1 MKKWV
6 CPVCGYVHEGDTP
19 PEKCPLCKVPGE
31 KFTEMKGEK
40 TWAAEHVVGIAKDA
54 PEEIIKGLRENF
66 AGECSE
72 VGM

>member
-31 KFTEMKGEK
+31 KFTEMKGE
-40 TWAAEHVVGIAKDA
+40 
-54 PEEIIKGLRENF
+54 
-66 AGECSE
+66 
-72 VGM
+72 